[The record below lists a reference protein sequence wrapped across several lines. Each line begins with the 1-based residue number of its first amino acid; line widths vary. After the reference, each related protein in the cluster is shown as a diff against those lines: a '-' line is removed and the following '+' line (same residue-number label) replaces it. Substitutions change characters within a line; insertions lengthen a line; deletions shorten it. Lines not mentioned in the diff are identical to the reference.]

1 VGEKARRHKAV
12 SVGRAVALL
21 ALAAPAV
28 LPAQEFSSARGPIRV
43 VTVARGLEHPWGL
56 AFLPDGRMLV
66 TERPGRLR
74 LVARDGTLSAP
85 LAGVPRVEAGGQG
98 GLLDVTLAPDFAT
111 SRIIY
116 LSYSEPG
123 RLGVVGTTVAR
134 ARLGDAGLEGATPIF
149 QQNPK
154 VRSGIHFGSRLVFG
168 RDGNL
173 FITTGERGRRDDSQ
187 DLDRHLGKVIR
198 VRPDGSVPPDN
209 PFVNRRG
216 ARPEIWSY
224 GHRNLQGAALHPET
238 GQLWTVEHGAQG
250 GDEVNAPRAGRNYG
264 WPVITYGRDYSGAPI
279 GEGTTKPGM
288 AQPIHYW
295 DPSIAPSGMAFYT
308 GDRFPEWRG
317 SLFVGSLKFQLLVRL
332 VLNGERVVRE
342 ERLLQG
348 LGSRVRDVRQG
359 PDGLLY
365 LLTDESDGRI
375 LRIEPAR

>member
-1 VGEKARRHKAV
+1 MRHAL
-12 SVGRAVALL
+12 ALL
-21 ALAAPAV
+21 MLACPAV
-28 LPAQEFSSARGPIRV
+28 LAAQEFSSERGPIRV

-74 LVARDGTLSAP
+74 IVARDGTLSAP
-85 LAGVPRVEAGGQG
+85 LAGVPRVETGGQG
-98 GLLDVTLAPDFAT
+98 GLLDVALAPDFAT
-111 SRIIY
+111 SRTIY

-123 RLGVVGTTVAR
+123 RLGVVGTAVAR
-134 ARLGDAGLEGATPIF
+134 ARLGEAGLEGATPIF
-149 QQNPK
+149 QQSPK

-173 FITTGERGRRDDSQ
+173 FITTGERGRRDDAQ

-209 PFVNRRG
+209 PFVSRG
-216 ARPEIWSY
+216 GAKLEIWSY

-238 GQLWTVEHGAQG
+238 GQLWTVEHGAMG

-279 GEGTTKPGM
+279 GEGTAKPGM
-288 AQPIHYW
+288 EQPIHYW

-317 SLFVGSLKFQLLVRL
+317 NLFVGSLKFQVLVRL
-332 VLNGERVVRE
+332 SLDGERVVGE

-348 LGSRVRDVRQG
+348 LGDRVRDVRQG

-365 LLTDESDGRI
+365 LLTDESNGRL